1 MEVIMLWWLKMIF
14 IFLFIFSFNDLVK
27 KGLYLK
33 EYYEDEKLIKL

>member
-27 KGLYLK
+27 KGVIFEGIL
-33 EYYEDEKLIKL
+33 

>member
-27 KGLYLK
+27 M
-33 EYYEDEKLIKL
+33 DEKL